1 MSFAGRSSLS
11 RCFGLAGSI
20 AVHCTIGWALFAMAA
35 RQPGN
40 DRPRDRAGEHALVVQ
55 LLPLPGTQAA
65 ASAPATPG
73 LAPAAASAPGRAAP
87 THRAARAAPEATEHM
102 PAAPAPP
109 GAAPGAASAAAAG
122 APPLAGEESLRF
134 RTQLLRHIERFRR
147 YPEPARP
154 AEGVARV
161 AFAMG
166 HDGRVDD
173 IWIEI
178 SSGSALLDEEAVAA
192 VLRAQPLPRPPASWP
207 SRFSFTLPIGFA
219 LK

>member
-55 LLPLPGTQAA
+55 LLPLPGTEATA
-65 ASAPATPG
+65 APATPG
-73 LAPAAASAPGRAAP
+73 PATATTAGSGRAAS
-87 THRAARAAPEATEHM
+87 TQRAARAAPDATERA
-102 PAAPAPP
+102 PAAPADP
-109 GAAPGAASAAAAG
+109 GAAPGAAGPATAG

-154 AEGVARV
+154 AEGIARV